1 MHAFQLEFIEFAI
14 RSEALRFGNF
24 TLKSGR
30 SSPYFFNAGQFYS
43 GTKLRELGRFYAV
56 ALEQSRLA
64 YDMLYGPAYKG
75 IPLSLA
81 TAIALAEHYAKDVA
95 YAFNRKEA
103 KAHGEGGS
111 IVGAPLQGRVVIVDD
126 VITSGSSVQESVR
139 IITQAGAT
147 PCAVLIALDR
157 QEPGPDGQLAS
168 NCIQMRYA
176 IPVLAIATMRE
187 VIAYL
192 KASGRFQKE
201 LKAIESFRA
210 SFSA

>member
-30 SSPYFFNAGQFYS
+30 TSPYFFNAGQFAS
-43 GTKLRELGRFYAV
+43 GARLRELGRFYAA
-56 ALEQSRLA
+56 ALEQSQLD

-75 IPLSLA
+75 IPLSVA

-103 KAHGEGGS
+103 KDHGEGGW
-111 IVGAPLQGRVVIVDD
+111 IVGAPLHGRVVIVDD
-126 VITSGSSVQESVR
+126 VITSGSSVQESVS
-139 IITQAGAT
+139 ILTQAGAT

-168 NCIQMRYA
+168 SAIQRRYA
-176 IPVLAIATMRE
+176 IPVLAIATMTE

-192 KASGRFQKE
+192 KASGGFQEE

-210 SFSA
+210 SL